1 MLVAA
6 RVLIIMLS
14 FGTQNWGHEGDT
26 EKLAW
31 NSVVDPTSLE
41 TTEICVPQLGLEM
54 CTLHLLSPVSPL
66 PNPGIVTA
74 KGQTCLDDKIHFLS
88 LLISRFSR

>member
-54 CTLHLLSPVSPL
+54 CTTASAQSCVSFTKPRHCDCKR
-66 PNPGIVTA
+66 A
-74 KGQTCLDDKIHFLS
+74 DM
-88 LLISRFSR
+88 SR